1 MFNLFKKKYKN
12 IEEYPNTWSLAQGE
26 FGGKPLVVRFRQ
38 IKEAEGHPGY
48 PFQIG
53 VAVSFLKNTPN
64 GLPEKEDS
72 DSLNIIEDK
81 LCDLLEKQH
90 HAVFVVS
97 ITTNNMREFVF
108 YVKEWESEILDKE
121 IKELNKSIPSHN
133 LQFMMKQDPK
143 WSTFAQFV
151 K

>member
-1 MFNLFKKKYKN
+1 
-12 IEEYPNTWSLAQGE
+12 
-26 FGGKPLVVRFRQ
+26 
-38 IKEAEGHPGY
+38 
-48 PFQIG
+48 
-53 VAVSFLKNTPN
+53 
-64 GLPEKEDS
+64 LPEKEDS
-72 DSLNIIEDK
+72 DSLNTIEDK
-81 LCDLLEKQH
+81 LSDLLEKQH
-90 HAVFVVS
+90 HAVFVIS

-108 YVKEWESEILDKE
+108 YAKEWKPEVLDKE

>member
-1 MFNLFKKKYKN
+1 MFNLFKKKYKK
-12 IEEYPNTWSLAQGE
+12 IEEYPNIWSLAQGE
-26 FGGKPLVVRFRQ
+26 FDGKPLVVRFRQ
-38 IKEAEGHPGY
+38 IKEAEGHPDY

-53 VAVSFLKNTPN
+53 VAVPFLKNTPN
-64 GLPEKEDS
+64 GLPEKDDS

-81 LCDLLEKQH
+81 LSDLLEKQH
-90 HAVFVVS
+90 HAVFVIS

-108 YVKEWESEILDKE
+108 YAKEWKPEFFDKE

-151 K
+151 